1 MSIQT
6 SDIDS
11 IRAVLSEL
19 DPKSSASAAT
29 PLPTDEL
36 YAPTAHAN
44 ALDPSRPLVV
54 GNRGVG
60 KSVWSGVLA
69 DEKTRRA
76 IGSFYP
82 RLRLDRVTVKLGFHE
97 AAGRVEGVA
106 PSPRLLATLLSQN
119 IESEEIWTAVLL
131 NAVAPQAS
139 IPIPT
144 SLSEIV
150 TWASSNVE
158 KAEAA
163 LREADNY
170 FSSQNLQ
177 FMLVFDALDRLASN
191 WATIRPLTE
200 GILRL
205 TLSMSGYRALRAKV
219 FMRTDQAKDD
229 VLFRF
234 PDASK
239 MLAAR
244 VDLAWHA
251 TELYGLLFGI
261 LRRSSRAGEPFA
273 RLVETALGHGTN
285 VDNIEDPEQQR
296 AVFRH
301 LAGEYMGSDRRRGR
315 TYTWL
320 IDHLADAFH
329 ETTPRSFLI
338 TLQRAASTRN
348 KPSATVIDHY
358 GIREGVQQ
366 ASEVRVNQ
374 LQEDYPWIRTVLE
387 DLEGLEVP
395 CPPSTFIDRWH
406 NRKTVDSITSITS
419 SNERPG
425 PIELEQP
432 GTDQEAALLEALKNI
447 GVVEE
452 RSEHRINM
460 PDIFRVAAKMKRRG
474 GVRPPLS
481 GSRRS

>member
-1 MSIQT
+1 MGEREMLAAAAIIT
-6 SDIDS
+6 VMLVGPL
-11 IRAVLSEL
+11 AV
-19 DPKSSASAAT
+19 AAQ
-29 PLPTDEL
+29 LL
-36 YAPTAHAN
+36 AIKRMTAGAEVAQKIAHG
-44 ALDPSRPLVV
+44 LV
-54 GNRGVG
+54 
-60 KSVWSGVLA
+60 
-69 DEKTRRA
+69 
-76 IGSFYP
+76 
-82 RLRLDRVTVKLGFHE
+82 HE
-97 AAGRVEGVA
+97 AAGRVQGVA
-106 PSPRLLATLLSQN
+106 PSPRLLATLLSRN
-119 IESEEIWTAVLL
+119 IDPEEIWTAVLL
-131 NAVAPQAS
+131 HAVAPQAS
-139 IPIPT
+139 IAIPT

-150 TWASSNVE
+150 TWASMNVE
-158 KAEAA
+158 KAEIA
-163 LREADNY
+163 LREADEY
-170 FSSQNLQ
+170 FRVRNLQ

-200 GILRL
+200 GILML
-205 TLSMSGYRALRAKV
+205 SLSMSGYRAMRSKV

-251 TELYGLLFGI
+251 TELYGLLYGI
-261 LRRSSRAGEPFA
+261 LRRRAGDAFA
-273 RLVETALGHGTN
+273 RVVETALGYGMN
-285 VDNIEDPEQQR
+285 IDNIEDSEQQM
-296 AVFRH
+296 AVFKL
-301 LAGEYMGSDRRRGR
+301 LAGEFMGSDRRRGR

-348 KPSATVIDHY
+348 RPVATVIDHY

-374 LQEDYPWIRTVLE
+374 LQEDYPWIRTVLQH
-387 DLEGLEVP
+387 LEGLEVP
-395 CPPSTFIDRWH
+395 CTPNTFIGRWRD
-406 NRKTVDSITSITS
+406 RKTVDSITSITKS
-419 SNERPG
+419 SERPG

-432 GTDQEAALLEALKNI
+432 GIDREAALLEALKNI

-452 RSEHRINM
+452 RSENRINM
-460 PDIFRVAAKMKRRG
+460 PDIFRVAAKIKRRG
-474 GVRPPLS
+474 GVRPPLG

>member
-1 MSIQT
+1 MSLQT
-6 SDIDS
+6 SDIDA
-11 IRAVLSEL
+11 IRVVLSEL

-29 PLPTDEL
+29 PLSTDEL
-36 YAPTAHAN
+36 YAPAAHAN

-69 DEKTRRA
+69 DEKTRTA
-76 IGSFYP
+76 ISSSYP
-82 RLRLDRVTVKLGFHE
+82 RLRLERLNVQLGFHE
-97 AAGRVEGVA
+97 AAGLVSGVA
-106 PSPRLLATLLSQN
+106 PSPRILAALLSQN
-119 IESEEIWTAVLL
+119 IEPEEIWTSVLL
-131 NAVAPQAS
+131 RAVAAQAS
-139 IPIPT
+139 IPIPD
-144 SLSEIV
+144 SLGDIV
-150 TWASSNVE
+150 AWVSSNVE

-163 LREADNY
+163 LREADSY
-170 FSSQNLQ
+170 FSSNNLQ
-177 FMLVFDALDRLASN
+177 FMLVFDALDRLASS
-191 WATIRPLTE
+191 WEKIRPLTE

-205 TLSMSGYRALRAKV
+205 TLSMNGYRAMRAKV

-229 VLFRF
+229 ILFRF

-244 VDLAWHA
+244 VELAWHA

-261 LRRSSRAGEPFA
+261 LRRSNRAGVAFA
-273 RLVETALGHGTN
+273 RMVENALGHGTN
-285 VDNIEDPEQQR
+285 VENIEDSDQQM
-296 AVFRH
+296 AVFKH
-301 LAGEYMGSDRRRGR
+301 LAGEFMGSDRRRGR
-315 TYTWL
+315 TYTWV

-338 TLQRAASTRN
+338 TLQRAANTRTR
-348 KPSATVIDHY
+348 PAATAIDHF
-358 GIREGVQQ
+358 GIREGVQH

-374 LQEDYPWIRTVLE
+374 LQEDYPWIPTVLA

-395 CPPSTFIDRWH
+395 CTPNVFISRWH
-406 NRKTVDSITSITS
+406 DRETVDTITRITSKS
-419 SNERPG
+419 ERPG

-432 GTDQEAALLEALKNI
+432 GINQEAALLQALKNI

-452 RSEHRINM
+452 RSEDRINM
-460 PDIFRVAAKMKRRG
+460 PDIFRVAAKIKRRG
-474 GVRPPLS
+474 GVRPPLA

>member
-1 MSIQT
+1 
-6 SDIDS
+6 
-11 IRAVLSEL
+11 L
-19 DPKSSASAAT
+19 
-29 PLPTDEL
+29 
-36 YAPTAHAN
+36 H
-44 ALDPSRPLVV
+44 
-54 GNRGVG
+54 
-60 KSVWSGVLA
+60 
-69 DEKTRRA
+69 
-76 IGSFYP
+76 
-82 RLRLDRVTVKLGFHE
+82 
-97 AAGRVEGVA
+97 
-106 PSPRLLATLLSQN
+106 
-119 IESEEIWTAVLL
+119 
-131 NAVAPQAS
+131 AVAAQANIS
-139 IPIPT
+139 IPT
-144 SLSEIV
+144 TLSEIV
-150 TWASSNVE
+150 TWASTNVE

-163 LREADNY
+163 LRQADNY
-170 FSSQNLQ
+170 FSSQRLQ

-239 MLAAR
+239 MLATR

-261 LRRSSRAGEPFA
+261 LRRSSSAGEAFA
-273 RLVETALGHGTN
+273 RLAETALGHGTN
-285 VDNIEDPEQQR
+285 VENIEDPEQQM

-348 KPSATVIDHY
+348 KPAATVIDHY

-395 CPPSTFIDRWH
+395 CPPNSFIDRWR
-406 NRKTVDSITSITS
+406 NRKTVDSITSITTH
-419 SNERPG
+419 NERPG

-432 GTDQEAALLEALKNI
+432 GTDQAAALLEALKNI

-481 GSRRS
+481 GSRRA